1 MDIELL
7 APCNRKTCVTNSLVA
22 SLHPLP
28 VYTHTTQKQEPPT
41 LIRNP
46 LLHRNM
52 IVTGGL
58 WLKSWTAMPP
68 PPLSP
73 RPHYS
78 LQQDRAIVSCFLR
91 LQWLTLTSLL
101 HPATRGH
108 GFSGC
113 VAGNRNYTRSLCPCL
128 RDVQYIGDITL
139 VHSQYPRFVV
149 CKTVLE

>member
-68 PPLSP
+68 PPFPPAPTTPCNKTDSNSELFPEAAVVDTDLAVTPCNKRAWFQRLRSW
-73 RPHYS
+73 
-78 LQQDRAIVSCFLR
+78 QQKLHSIVMSMFERRAIHWR
-91 LQWLTLTSLL
+91 HHTRALTV
-101 HPATRGH
+101 PAVRG
-108 GFSGC
+108 
-113 VAGNRNYTRSLCPCL
+113 L
-128 RDVQYIGDITL
+128 
-139 VHSQYPRFVV
+139 
-149 CKTVLE
+149 